1 MKRRVFW
8 RGDRPLV
15 LGCPNSKRVFSG
27 VVCADALQD
36 CLGCEHL
43 QKIETTEKDGEEEDF
58 VLCPDVGSPIG

>member
-8 RGDRPLV
+8 RGDRQLV

-36 CLGCEHL
+36 CIGCEHL